1 MAIGARAQKERIM
14 VAGRP
19 LGYSAAHIALHW
31 IIAALVIFQL
41 VMGDLIKP
49 AYRAFKRGA
58 APADADLF
66 SANIHV
72 YVGVSILLLAI
83 VRLILRF
90 RNGVPAAPAGESA
103 FQRWAASAAHFLLY
117 VVIFA
122 MPISGMV
129 AWFGGIEDAGDIHE
143 LAKPAIIIVVI
154 LHAAGALWQ
163 HFVARTDVLRRMLR
177 PVY

>member
-1 MAIGARAQKERIM
+1 M
-14 VAGRP
+14 VARRP

-31 IIAALVIFQL
+31 IIAVLVIFQL

-49 AYRAFKRGA
+49 AYRAFERGTV
-58 APADADLF
+58 PAETDVF

-72 YVGVSILLLAI
+72 YVGISILLLAFL
-83 VRLILRF
+83 RLFLRW
-90 RNGVPAAPAGESA
+90 RNGTPAAPAGESA

-122 MPISGMV
+122 MPVSGMV
-129 AWFGGIEDAGDIHE
+129 AWFGGIGDAGEIHE
-143 LAKPAIIIVVI
+143 LAKPAIIIVVV

-163 HFVARTDVLRRMLR
+163 HFIAKTDVLRRMLK
-177 PVY
+177 PVS

>member
-1 MAIGARAQKERIM
+1 M
-14 VAGRP
+14 VARRP

-49 AYRAFKRGA
+49 AYRAFERGTVA
-58 APADADLF
+58 AEADVF

-72 YVGVSILLLAI
+72 YVGISILLLAV
-83 VRLILRF
+83 VRLFLRW

-103 FQRWAASAAHFLLY
+103 FQRWAASAAHLLLY

-122 MPISGMV
+122 MPVSGMV
-129 AWFGGIEDAGDIHE
+129 AWFGGIRGAGEVHE
-143 LAKPAIIIVVI
+143 LAKPAIIIVVV

-163 HFVARTDVLRRMLR
+163 HFIARTDVFRRMVK
-177 PVY
+177 PVS